1 MACATPV
8 IGGEPV
14 CGNGRAPLS
23 PALVMDG
30 LSPRQLASKQY
41 EIFRRLMQNDEI
53 IGQVACLKEAVP
65 SRSSGMRQ
73 ADA

>member
-1 MACATPV
+1 
-8 IGGEPV
+8 
-14 CGNGRAPLS
+14 
-23 PALVMDG
+23 MDG